1 MHITDV
7 LMGLLGKDLKNVI
20 IQIMHILQIKKKPPA
35 TRTVPIALLKKI
47 SDKYK
52 YNLPIGTVMCYN
64 HIKEEQSKTT
74 REQSRDPDYEP
85 QKVIISS
92 PVLNTSVE
100 FSKGLVNCFG

>member
-1 MHITDV
+1 
-7 LMGLLGKDLKNVI
+7 
-20 IQIMHILQIKKKPPA
+20 
-35 TRTVPIALLKKI
+35 
-47 SDKYK
+47 
-52 YNLPIGTVMCYN
+52 MCYN

-100 FSKGLVNCFG
+100 FSKGLVNCLDESSLLKKEGGGCK

>member
-1 MHITDV
+1 
-7 LMGLLGKDLKNVI
+7 
-20 IQIMHILQIKKKPPA
+20 
-35 TRTVPIALLKKI
+35 
-47 SDKYK
+47 
-52 YNLPIGTVMCYN
+52 MCYN